1 MCLSQALIDRPDEV
15 RRVENFKRLQLTS
28 YKLDIPKL
36 AKKKA
41 LKKALE
47 SDGRTN
53 FMDCYI
59 PASSLPHFSYLAHHS
74 RQFCVPQTPEGVV
87 HILSD
92 SLSASAMFCEPADVP
107 EKAVDLGLWTVMR

>member
-59 PASSLPHFSYLAHHS
+59 PSQQLAA
-74 RQFCVPQTPEGVV
+74 FF
-87 HILSD
+87 ILGT
-92 SLSASAMFCEPADVP
+92 SLSAILCASD
-107 EKAVDLGLWTVMR
+107 T